1 MKNYEI
7 EVDYFADHDDW
18 CAYFVYAEH
27 DNGTPFTDEELENA
41 SYDDKNQELLYEYA
55 FSSKVAG
62 ADFL

>member
-1 MKNYEI
+1 MINYEI

-27 DNGTPFTDEELENA
+27 SDGSKFTDDELEKA
-41 SYDDKNQELLYEYA
+41 SYDDKNQELLYEAAYQ
-55 FSSKVAG
+55 SKVSQ